1 MTEIAHASRNGKL
14 VSRKE
19 WEKHVSRLRAGTGQ
33 ELKSRKAMKALLEK
47 KLVHAVSRRM
57 PEEKFG
63 ILLSGGVDSSLIT
76 LIAKR
81 LKGKFVCY
89 AAGLESS
96 KDLAEAKKAARKLR
110 VKLRCIVPDL
120 QDFEKLLEKTI
131 RIIKEPDAVNAGV
144 ASVELAAVS
153 LAKKDRIRTFFTGLG
168 SEEIFAGYQRHE
180 LAKDVNA
187 ECWNGLKKMWARDLV
202 RDSGVAAALKV
213 NFLTPYLDP
222 ELILEAMRIPGKCKL
237 NGSEKKII
245 LRETAASMGLPERIA
260 FRKKLA
266 AQYGSGFDAAIKK
279 LARKKGFRYR
289 KEYLES
295 LVRAI
300 KTP

>member
-1 MTEIAHASRNGKL
+1 MTEMAHVCRNGKL

-19 WEKHVSRLRAGTGQ
+19 WESHVSRLMAGTGK
-33 ELKSRKAMKALLEK
+33 ELKSRKTMKTLLEK
-47 KLVHAVSRRM
+47 KLLHAVSRRM
-57 PEEKFG
+57 PEGRFG
-63 ILLSGGVDSSLIT
+63 ILLSGGVDSSLIA

-89 AAGLESS
+89 AVGLENS

-110 VKLRCIVPDL
+110 IKLRCSVPDIL
-120 QDFEKLLEKTI
+120 AFEKLLKKTLS
-131 RIIKEPDAVNAGV
+131 IIKEPDAVNAGV
-144 ASVELAAVS
+144 ASVGLAAVS
-153 LAKKDRIRTFFTGLG
+153 LAKKDGITTFFTGLG

-180 LAKDVNA
+180 NAKDVNG

-202 RDSGVAAALKV
+202 RDSRVAAALKV
-213 NFLTPYLDP
+213 RFLTPYLDQD
-222 ELILEAMRIPGKCKL
+222 LIVEAMRVPGKYKL
-237 NGSEKKII
+237 KGKEKKII
-245 LRETAASMGLPERIA
+245 LRETAASMGLPENIA

-279 LARKKGFRYR
+279 LARKNGFRYK

-295 LVRAI
+295 IAASG
-300 KTP
+300 TP